1 MSKGSLFRLHQ
12 TSSDTADLH
21 DEKGKQLSLKS
32 FLNFSCGTFKISLN
46 HSLFCVSKGDFYWQI
61 PLLLVLQCN
70 KFFQEVWI
78 GPVIQSAPA
87 GRCTNA
93 TWSNKQLPTPTWTR
107 CFLLTGMTT
116 YLCPGLHGTSQ
127 GSRSTQ
133 NGTAWAVTGEA
144 RQKAPAAW
152 DITFPSSRCVW
163 LNPLVWQSAGADCH
177 DSTSPKQP
185 ATIVLKGSKQH
196 TQATTRRNDE
206 SMPERCRS
214 EWNSSKCIR
223 DCQ

>member
-1 MSKGSLFRLHQ
+1 MFSYQMSRGSLFRLHQ

-32 FLNFSCGTFKISLN
+32 FLNFSCGTFKISPN
-46 HSLFCVSKGDFYWQI
+46 HSLFCISKGDFYWQI

-78 GPVIQSAPA
+78 RPVIQPAPA
-87 GRCTNA
+87 GRCTTA
-93 TWSNKQLPTPTWTR
+93 AWSNKQLPTPTWTR

-116 YLCPGLHGTSQ
+116 YLCPGLHVVNQ

-133 NGTAWAVTGEA
+133 NSTAWAVTGGA
-144 RQKAPAAW
+144 RQKATAAW
-152 DITFPSSRCVW
+152 DITFPSSRFV
-163 LNPLVWQSAGADCH
+163 CH
-177 DSTSPKQP
+177 DSTSPKHP

-196 TQATTRRNDE
+196 TQAATGRHDE
-206 SMPERCRS
+206 STSERCRS
-214 EWNSSKCIR
+214 EWNSSKYIP